1 MDIPTKK
8 PWAIYIIGSQKLQNE
23 LIAFHLQD
31 KTGIPCHPCADTEEV
46 RALVDENQRVLILS
60 DCLGKSR
67 DLLLES
73 LNTYSQRCQLTSCEF
88 VFFNVSSELGI
99 EVPALDQG
107 VSGVC
112 YDSNSPECLVKVV
125 SAVLEGELWFSRQVI
140 SNYILNLRSKGER
153 SGGEVPGKKG
163 SSLTARE
170 EEVLLLIASGST
182 NEEIAEQLYIST
194 HTVKSHVYRIFQKIE
209 VPNRLQAAL
218 WAVKNL

>member
-1 MDIPTKK
+1 
-8 PWAIYIIGSQKLQNE
+8 
-23 LIAFHLQD
+23 
-31 KTGIPCHPCADTEEV
+31 
-46 RALVDENQRVLILS
+46 
-60 DCLGKSR
+60 
-67 DLLLES
+67 
-73 LNTYSQRCQLTSCEF
+73 
-88 VFFNVSSELGI
+88 
-99 EVPALDQG
+99 

-140 SNYILNLRSKGER
+140 SNYVLNIRSKGQDDGGA
-153 SGGEVPGKKG
+153 SGRQKS

-170 EEVLLLIASGST
+170 EEVLLLIASGAT

>member
-140 SNYILNLRSKGER
+140 SNYILNLRSKGEHR
-153 SGGEVPGKKG
+153 GGEVPGKKG

>member
-1 MDIPTKK
+1 MDISTKK

-31 KTGIPCHPCADTEEV
+31 KTGIPCHPCVDTEEV
-46 RALVDENQRVLILS
+46 RSMVDENQRVLILS

-67 DLLLES
+67 DHLLES
-73 LNTYSQRCQLTSCEF
+73 LNTYSQRCRLTSCEF

-99 EVPALDQG
+99 EVPALDHG

-140 SNYILNLRSKGER
+140 SNYILNLRSKGQGSDEIAEQR
-153 SGGEVPGKKG
+153 N

-182 NEEIAEQLYIST
+182 NEEIAEQLFIST

>member
-1 MDIPTKK
+1 METSTKN
-8 PWAIYIIGSQKLQNE
+8 PWAVYIIGTQKLQNE
-23 LIAFHLQD
+23 LIAFHLQA
-31 KTGIPCHPCADTEEV
+31 KTGIPCHPCADTEEA
-46 RALVDENQRVLILS
+46 RALVKENQRVIILC

-67 DLLLES
+67 ELLLES
-73 LNTYSQRCQLTSCEF
+73 LEAYSRKCQMTSCEF
-88 VFFNVSSELGI
+88 VFFNVSPEVGI
-99 EVPALDQG
+99 EVPALERG

-125 SAVLEGELWFSRQVI
+125 TAVLEGELWFSRQVI
-140 SNYILNLRSKGER
+140 SKYILNIRSHDH
-153 SGGEVPGKKG
+153 GGREEAGRKN

-170 EEVLLLIASGST
+170 EEVLLLIASGAT

-194 HTVKSHVYRIFQKIE
+194 HTVKSHVYRIFQKID

>member
-1 MDIPTKK
+1 MDIATKK
-8 PWAIYIIGSQKLQNE
+8 PWVIYIIGSQKLQNE
-23 LIAFHLQD
+23 LISFHLQE
-31 KTGIPCHPCADTEEV
+31 KTGIPCYPCVDTEEA
-46 RALVDENQRVLILS
+46 RMLVKENQRALILS

-67 DLLLES
+67 ELLLES
-73 LNTYSQRCQLTSCEF
+73 LEAYSQKCQLASCEF
-88 VFFNVSSELGI
+88 VFFNVSSEIGI
-99 EVPALDQG
+99 EVPALEQG

-140 SNYILNLRSKGER
+140 SNYILNLRSKGQD
-153 SGGEVPGKKG
+153 GGEGVGQKS

-170 EEVLLLIASGST
+170 EEVLLLIASGAT

-194 HTVKSHVYRIFQKIE
+194 HTVKSHVYRIFQKID